1 MWLVS
6 SCFWGWLPFSY
17 YSGDMTVHLKK
28 LSVGSVSLDSM
39 RQWQSQRV
47 KANIPLI
54 HPTRNWPRRR
64 DELLDGGSIY
74 WIIKGQMQARQLI
87 TDLIEVSAG
96 DGITRCGIVLHH
108 EIIPVWPRKERI
120 FQGWR
125 YLETENAP
133 ADVPVDTNDGE
144 PLPPE
149 LAAELR
155 ELGLL

>member
-1 MWLVS
+1 
-6 SCFWGWLPFSY
+6 
-17 YSGDMTVHLKK
+17 MTVHLKK